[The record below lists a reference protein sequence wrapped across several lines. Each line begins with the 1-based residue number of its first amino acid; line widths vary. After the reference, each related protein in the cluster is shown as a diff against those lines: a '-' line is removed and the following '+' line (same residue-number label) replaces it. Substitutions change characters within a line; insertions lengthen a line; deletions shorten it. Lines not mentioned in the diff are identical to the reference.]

1 MNPAAPSRV
10 RSVDCAKCLAIF
22 CVLLIHAAS
31 DVLRGGPISS
41 IRWLSGLFWGSVSR
55 GAVPL
60 FLLCSGALLLDAERT
75 ISARHIW
82 RRNIPHMLFALFFW
96 AAVYKAIGLLTAGQT
111 DAAALRGA
119 VRDWLLWQH
128 EGHLYYLP
136 VILLVYAALPLTR
149 TFTAHADAKTMR
161 YFLAFW
167 FAFGVLLP
175 TLRQLGLLQDF
186 GGIVRQ
192 WPLPMVWSAIG
203 CTVLGDALR
212 RRPLT
217 ARCAGLLFAA
227 GFLLCFAGT
236 WLLSAKAGG
245 AENAVSGGLLARPL
259 PDGRRAVLPL
269 HAAAAAA
276 SAGGAPL
283 PRVVLHLPRPHRRP
297 PPARR
302 AGSAREPLCH
312 AFHPSGRR
320 SLRRNQLFHLPPTLQ
335 APVDQALAHLNQAA
349 ICPSLQSCSR
359 YARITSRQRRSTG

>member
-75 ISARHIW
+75 TSARHIW
-82 RRNIPHMLFALFFW
+82 RRNIPHMLLALFFW

-217 ARCAGLLFAA
+217 ARCAGLLFARLFA
-227 GFLLCFAGT
+227 LLCGDVAALCESWGT
-236 WLLSAKAGG
+236 
-245 AENAVSGGLLARPL
+245 ENAVSGGLLARPM

-269 HAAAAAA
+269 HGQPQRLHRPVERLSRA
-276 SAGGAPL
+276 SFCIYLVHIAVLRLLGALGLHANRFAMLSILAVAVLCGAISYFIYLPL
-283 PRVVLHLPRPHRRP
+283 SKLPWIKRW
-297 PPARR
+297 
-302 AGSAREPLCH
+302 L
-312 AFHPSGRR
+312 
-320 SLRRNQLFHLPPTLQ
+320 
-335 APVDQALAHLNQAA
+335 
-349 ICPSLQSCSR
+349 I
-359 YARITSRQRRSTG
+359 

>member
-82 RRNIPHMLFALFFW
+82 RRNIPHMLLALFFW

-111 DAAALRGA
+111 GRRRAARRSARLAALAARGA
-119 VRDWLLWQH
+119 SLLPA
-128 EGHLYYLP
+128 GHPACLCRAP
-136 VILLVYAALPLTR
+136 
-149 TFTAHADAKTMR
+149 AHAHLHRTCRCENNALFSRLLGSRSASCCPHFGSSACCKTSV
-161 YFLAFW
+161 
-167 FAFGVLLP
+167 GSS
-175 TLRQLGLLQDF
+175 G
-186 GGIVRQ
+186 Q

-236 WLLSAKAGG
+236 WLLSAKAGELKTPFLEG
-245 AENAVSGGLLARPL
+245 FSPGPCLMAAGLFSLCTQPQRLHRPAERLSRASFCIYLVHI
-259 PDGRRAVLPL
+259 AVLRLLGALGL
-269 HAAAAAA
+269 HANRFAMLSIPAVAVLC
-276 SAGGAPL
+276 GAISYFIYLPL
-283 PRVVLHLPRPHRRP
+283 SKLPWIKRW
-297 PPARR
+297 
-302 AGSAREPLCH
+302 L
-312 AFHPSGRR
+312 
-320 SLRRNQLFHLPPTLQ
+320 
-335 APVDQALAHLNQAA
+335 
-349 ICPSLQSCSR
+349 I
-359 YARITSRQRRSTG
+359 

>member
-82 RRNIPHMLFALFFW
+82 RRNIPHMLLALFFW

-175 TLRQLGLLQDF
+175 TFRQLGLLQDF

-203 CTVLGDALR
+203 CTVLGDALCR
-212 RRPLT
+212 RR
-217 ARCAGLLFAA
+217 LFA
-227 GFLLCFAGT
+227 LLCGDVAALCES
-236 WLLSAKAGG
+236 WG
-245 AENAVSGGLLARPL
+245 AENAVSGGLLARPV

-276 SAGGAPL
+276 SAGRAPL
-283 PRVVLHLPRPHRRP
+283 PRVLLHLPCPHRCP
-297 PPARR
+297 PPARC

>member
-22 CVLLIHAAS
+22 CALLIHAAS

-82 RRNIPHMLFALFFW
+82 RRNIPHMLLALFFW

-175 TLRQLGLLQDF
+175 TFRQLGLLQDF

-192 WPLPMVWSAIG
+192 WPLPMAWSAIG

-212 RRPLT
+212 RRPAHRALRR
-217 ARCAGLLFAA
+217 AAVCRRLFA
-227 GFLLCFAGT
+227 LLCGDVAALCES
-236 WLLSAKAGG
+236 WG
-245 AENAVSGGLLARPL
+245 AENAVSGGLLARPV

-297 PPARR
+297 PPARC

-335 APVDQALAHLNQAA
+335 APVDQALAHLNQEA

>member
-22 CVLLIHAAS
+22 CALLIHAAS

-82 RRNIPHMLFALFFW
+82 RRNIPHMLLALFFW

-175 TLRQLGLLQDF
+175 TF
-186 GGIVRQ
+186 GSSACCKTSVGSSANGRFPWRGAPSAARCWAMRSAAVRS
-192 WPLPMVWSAIG
+192 PRAAPGCCLPQAFCS
-203 CTVLGDALR
+203 ALR
-212 RRPLT
+212 
-217 ARCAGLLFAA
+217 
-227 GFLLCFAGT
+227 
-236 WLLSAKAGG
+236 
-245 AENAVSGGLLARPL
+245 
-259 PDGRRAVLPL
+259 GR
-269 HAAAAAA
+269 
-276 SAGGAPL
+276 G
-283 PRVVLHLPRPHRRP
+283 
-297 PPARR
+297 
-302 AGSAREPLCH
+302 C
-312 AFHPSGRR
+312 
-320 SLRRNQLFHLPPTLQ
+320 SLRKLG
-335 APVDQALAHLNQAA
+335 
-349 ICPSLQSCSR
+349 S
-359 YARITSRQRRSTG
+359 